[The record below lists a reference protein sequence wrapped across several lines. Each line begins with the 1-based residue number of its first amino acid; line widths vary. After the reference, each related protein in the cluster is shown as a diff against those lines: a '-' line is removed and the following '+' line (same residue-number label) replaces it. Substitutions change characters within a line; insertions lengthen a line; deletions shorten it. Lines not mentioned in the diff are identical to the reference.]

1 MFICLHS
8 PPLIY
13 CRDSPNPTQSYHMVQ
28 NSGPFSHSKARWP
41 SGPRRWTQATS
52 LTRIYLGN
60 DNAGLPAI
68 IPLSQEAWVRIP
80 LLSIFFSLLLLL
92 SPLVG
97 LLFVLLENSVASRIQ
112 TLISTAVFR
121 CKYPICSTQSRVP
134 RGSGMGMLSHP
145 TRDQTGVPQTTPFLF
160 ILSPSPK
167 RQPQLA
173 SRDGPVAAG
182 FARQTPPVGFD

>member
-1 MFICLHS
+1 MAERSKAVDSSDKLDQDFTWEMIMLDSQPLFHS
-8 PPLIY
+8 
-13 CRDSPNPTQSYHMVQ
+13 RKRR
-28 NSGPFSHSKARWP
+28 GFESHSCQP
-41 SGPRRWTQATS
+41 
-52 LTRIYLGN
+52 
-60 DNAGLPAI
+60 
-68 IPLSQEAWVRIP
+68 
-80 LLSIFFSLLLLL
+80 FFFLLLLF
-92 SPLVG
+92 SPLVD

-145 TRDQTGVPQTTPFLF
+145 ARDQTGVPQTTPFLF